1 MSKGRAPK
9 PESRNFSIRG
19 RGGNEEKEP
28 RARRR
33 GDTILLVYMYFTF
46 SFHTLVI
53 VKSDCLLI
61 EGTPGR
67 MNSVIGILDP
77 LAFSTHK

>member
-1 MSKGRAPK
+1 MKK
-9 PESRNFSIRG
+9 KNRG
-19 RGGNEEKEP
+19 RRK
-28 RARRR
+28 

-46 SFHTLVI
+46 SLHTLVI
-53 VKSDCLLI
+53 VKSDCLLF
-61 EGTPGR
+61 EGR